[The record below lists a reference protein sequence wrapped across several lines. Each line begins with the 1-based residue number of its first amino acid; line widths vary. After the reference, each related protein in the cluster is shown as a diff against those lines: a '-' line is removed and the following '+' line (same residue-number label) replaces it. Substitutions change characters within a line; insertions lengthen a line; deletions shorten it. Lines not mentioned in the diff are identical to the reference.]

1 MQTGIVSGNVEAS
14 GGFDG
19 LLSTRG
25 SECHKQGFGGE
36 GVNRYLAAS
45 TTRPRRKREVIA
57 ENYAMAIAKAALEL
71 DVHRESVVI
80 LEVEKIL

>member
-1 MQTGIVSGNVEAS
+1 MN
-14 GGFDG
+14 
-19 LLSTRG
+19 
-25 SECHKQGFGGE
+25 K
-36 GVNRYLAAS
+36 YLAAS

-80 LEVEKIL
+80 LEVEAIR